1 MFLLKRLVDPRASR
15 VPVEADDRDRWRSV
29 KEILSSVINGAR
41 AELGMQ
47 IGSRDVIPRD
57 ELSHHARR
65 DTRETYRVRRR
76 SSFGFGT
83 RVARIPRHVGAA
95 RAYANSTQQPA
106 ATAISDV
113 HEERGEEGGGY
124 GGRAAKLSERREK
137 GRGAAPSVRIS
148 ADRET
153 GFPLRDQPL
162 GCCTA
167 ECNST
172 SPAGCRAFCRGLY
185 ALLRNI
191 VPAICPLNVP
201 RDRGFAPGATG
212 LALSFPFTARQGG
225 GGGGGGAAGGWF
237 HGSARA
243 ETRNRRVARENAPP
257 PFRLVVARTLACERS
272 RRAAR
277 RLGV

>member
-1 MFLLKRLVDPRASR
+1 MRDGTHERHIAFDGDRRSASGLASREFHGMSEPLVHTQTRRNNPPRRRLVTYTR
-15 VPVEADDRDRWRSV
+15 
-29 KEILSSVINGAR
+29 NG
-41 AELGMQ
+41 G
-47 IGSRDVIPRD
+47 
-57 ELSHHARR
+57 RR
-65 DTRETYRVRRR
+65 
-76 SSFGFGT
+76 
-83 RVARIPRHVGAA
+83 
-95 RAYANSTQQPA
+95 
-106 ATAISDV
+106 
-113 HEERGEEGGGY
+113 GGGD